1 VGSCEYGDEPS
12 SSGAMDLVSLRARPL
27 YNLHF
32 LHCISQV
39 RTRAD
44 LNYVVHA
51 NVDDETELVCS
62 VCRRRVPPRT
72 FHCRICQACV
82 VKRDHHCVWYDFWV

>member
-1 VGSCEYGDEPS
+1 MKAALQSL
-12 SSGAMDLVSLRARPL
+12 LVHH
-27 YNLHF
+27 LHF
-32 LHCISQV
+32 YWIPQV

-44 LNYVVHA
+44 LNYVVH
-51 NVDDETELVCS
+51 VDVAEETESVCS

-82 VKRDHHCVWYDFWV
+82 VKRDHHCVWYDSILV